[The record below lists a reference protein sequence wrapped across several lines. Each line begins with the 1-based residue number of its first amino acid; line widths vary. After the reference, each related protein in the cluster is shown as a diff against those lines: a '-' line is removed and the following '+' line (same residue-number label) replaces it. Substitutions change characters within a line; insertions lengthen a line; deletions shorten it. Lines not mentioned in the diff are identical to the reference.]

1 MGTVTESVIVLE
13 APGQF
18 WACLFLQNDLVTE
31 GADIL
36 SYMTEQR
43 WSRTR
48 VCAYAKSKGW
58 KCSVMHEMHVSKSAT
73 EPTEAMDQRSV
84 CCPPVRPKKS

>member
-1 MGTVTESVIVLE
+1 MGAVTESVIVLE

-43 WSRTR
+43 WSKTR

-58 KCSVMHEMHVSKSAT
+58 KCSVVHEMQLLQ
-73 EPTEAMDQRSV
+73 ERD
-84 CCPPVRPKKS
+84 

>member
-1 MGTVTESVIVLE
+1 MGTVTETVIVLE

-18 WACLFLQNDLVTE
+18 WACLVLQNDLVTE

-36 SYMTEQR
+36 SYMAEQR
-43 WSRTR
+43 WSKTR

-58 KCSVMHEMHVSKSAT
+58 KCSVVHEMQLL
-73 EPTEAMDQRSV
+73 EERD
-84 CCPPVRPKKS
+84 

>member
-36 SYMTEQR
+36 S
-43 WSRTR
+43 
-48 VCAYAKSKGW
+48 
-58 KCSVMHEMHVSKSAT
+58 
-73 EPTEAMDQRSV
+73 
-84 CCPPVRPKKS
+84 